1 MTTEIAIINKESAI
15 IPAAQPS
22 VVGASLNIL
31 TMTTEQVE
39 RIKLLSQM
47 YAASTFNK
55 SRNPLTQGDFF
66 LIMLKGLELS
76 LSPMS
81 SVDMIS
87 IIQGTP
93 VLDAKGILA
102 LVKSKGLL
110 EDITMDGDNESY
122 FCIMKR
128 KGESTPHKEVF
139 TIEDA
144 KRLGLAGKDNYIKQ
158 PKTMLKWR
166 AVTACARVVFP
177 DVVGGLY
184 TGEEIDPDNVT
195 VSEDGTMKAS
205 RHEIPATITR
215 DTQSSTGESGDDKK
229 SDADETPAKWY
240 EDEKNLKKML
250 GWAREAGMV
259 EKYVEDE
266 NLKTKADK
274 DAAKNAA
281 DEQALKEL
289 LKLANAESWD
299 TFETGKTAWATLT
312 AEHDKQL
319 AELNNRNADK
329 SQTDEA
335 APDEPEAPA
344 DEPASGNGAPETLT
358 DKDREE
364 LKKWIVANF
373 AGRDYAS
380 VCEELETDFSECSTI
395 GYAKNKIL
403 KEAEANC
410 WAVVTNMITHKKQGN
425 KSYILFSSAISE
437 IRYYAGRTELVKML
451 GDDFPNVDK
460 IKVLPEGESL
470 VLDAQIVV
478 SYEAKGHYN
487 NVTSVVPNEQFIPF

>member
-1 MTTEIAIINKESAI
+1 MTTEIAIINKEVAI
-15 IPAAQPS
+15 TPATQPS

-47 YAASTFNK
+47 YAVSTFNK

-66 LIMLKGLELS
+66 LIMLKGLELG

-81 SVDMIS
+81 AIDMIS

-93 VLDAKGILA
+93 VMDAKGILA
-102 LVKSKGLL
+102 KVKSSGLL

-139 TIEDA
+139 TIDDA
-144 KRLGLAGKDNYIKQ
+144 RRLQLAGKDNYIKQ

-195 VSEDGTMKAS
+195 VSEDGTMKAN

-229 SDADETPAKWY
+229 SGDGEGEKETLWYDDVNQIRTIIMTAVEAGYIEKPAKIG
-240 EDEKNLKKML
+240 D
-250 GWAREAGMV
+250 G
-259 EKYVEDE
+259 
-266 NLKTKADK
+266 KAAVLQLIGKQDFN
-274 DAAKNAA
+274 DFA
-281 DEQALKEL
+281 
-289 LKLANAESWD
+289 
-299 TFETGKTAWATLT
+299 TFEDAQNAVQSEG
-312 AEHDKQL
+312 DKLKQEL
-319 AELNNRNADK
+319 ANRNAGK
-329 SQTDEA
+329 SQTDE
-335 APDEPEAPA
+335 PEAPV
-344 DEPASGNGAPETLT
+344 DEPTSNDGAPETLS

-364 LKKWIVANF
+364 LKKWIAANF
-373 AGRDYAS
+373 AGRDMAS
-380 VCEELETDFSECSTI
+380 VSEELNTDFSEFASI
-395 GYAKNKIL
+395 GAAKAHLIK
-403 KEAEANC
+403 KAEADC
-410 WAVVTNMITHKKQGN
+410 WAIVTNMITHKKQGS
-425 KSYILFSSAISE
+425 KSYILFHSVIESD
-437 IRYYAGRTELVKML
+437 IRWYKGRTELAAML

-470 VLDAQIVV
+470 MLDAQIVV
-478 SYEAKGHYN
+478 NYEAKGHYN
-487 NVTSVVPNEQFIPF
+487 NVTSVVPNEAFIPF